1 MEKQYDIY
9 EYITVRIKYSLAEDC
24 RTCYESFGWETI
36 QERISNDGKKLQ
48 FRRRRNI
55 AERGRLMEQQRR
67 MENAMAQVEH
77 YENQR
82 ELVPIM
88 ICILVGLAGA
98 GVLALEEKFEEKDLE
113 LEIDLEEEIRISNDA
128 SLLEIAWNNIL
139 GNAVKYTEP
148 GGTVSV
154 SARLEREQAERVS
167 DIGKGRD
174 TVTRAVVCI
183 RDTGCGMAPE
193 AAQHMFDQF
202 YQGDTSHASEGNGL
216 GLAMVARVMELCK
229 GEISVD
235 TKEGEGTA
243 ITVRLPLE

>member
-1 MEKQYDIY
+1 
-9 EYITVRIKYSLAEDC
+9 
-24 RTCYESFGWETI
+24 
-36 QERISNDGKKLQ
+36 
-48 FRRRRNI
+48 
-55 AERGRLMEQQRR
+55 MEQQRR

-98 GVLALEEKFEEKDLE
+98 GVLALEEKFEEKDLDWRSIWRRRSESATTPPSWRSPGTISWEMRSNTRSREE
-113 LEIDLEEEIRISNDA
+113 LSACRR
-128 SLLEIAWNNIL
+128 AWK
-139 GNAVKYTEP
+139 GN
-148 GGTVSV
+148 
-154 SARLEREQAERVS
+154 RRREFS

-202 YQGDTSHASEGNGL
+202 TRGILPMPPRGMDSGL
-216 GLAMVARVMELCK
+216 PWWPESWNSAKGRFPWTQKRGRERPSRSDCRWSDGGVALCCQVECERGSGGKMAAGKAADREKDSRRTGRVK
-229 GEISVD
+229 RNTD
-235 TKEGEGTA
+235 RKKEAAT
-243 ITVRLPLE
+243 

>member
-1 MEKQYDIY
+1 M
-9 EYITVRIKYSLAEDC
+9 
-24 RTCYESFGWETI
+24 
-36 QERISNDGKKLQ
+36 Q

>member
-36 QERISNDGKKLQ
+36 QERISNEGKKLQ

-183 RDTGCGMAPE
+183 RDTVCGMAPE

>member
-98 GVLALEEKFEEKDLE
+98 GVLAYAIISLTQDRLVPFFIFQVIGVVLCTVPVPMKGWLTRRRKDLY
-113 LEIDLEEEIRISNDA
+113 A
-128 SLLEIAWNNIL
+128 AEIAEQKRIIEDTSRRGQEIL
-139 GNAVKYTEP
+139 
-148 GGTVSV
+148 
-154 SARLEREQAERVS
+154 QAEVRRVH
-167 DIGKGRD
+167 
-174 TVTRAVVCI
+174 
-183 RDTGCGMAPE
+183 P
-193 AAQHMFDQF
+193 
-202 YQGDTSHASEGNGL
+202 
-216 GLAMVARVMELCK
+216 
-229 GEISVD
+229 
-235 TKEGEGTA
+235 
-243 ITVRLPLE
+243 

>member
-1 MEKQYDIY
+1 M
-9 EYITVRIKYSLAEDC
+9 
-24 RTCYESFGWETI
+24 
-36 QERISNDGKKLQ
+36 
-48 FRRRRNI
+48 
-55 AERGRLMEQQRR
+55 
-67 MENAMAQVEH
+67 
-77 YENQR
+77 
-82 ELVPIM
+82 
-88 ICILVGLAGA
+88 
-98 GVLALEEKFEEKDLE
+98 
-113 LEIDLEEEIRISNDA
+113 
-128 SLLEIAWNNIL
+128 
-139 GNAVKYTEP
+139 
-148 GGTVSV
+148 
-154 SARLEREQAERVS
+154 SARLQREQAERVS

>member
-1 MEKQYDIY
+1 
-9 EYITVRIKYSLAEDC
+9 
-24 RTCYESFGWETI
+24 
-36 QERISNDGKKLQ
+36 
-48 FRRRRNI
+48 
-55 AERGRLMEQQRR
+55 MEQQRR

-183 RDTGCGMAPE
+183 RDTG
-193 AAQHMFDQF
+193 
-202 YQGDTSHASEGNGL
+202 
-216 GLAMVARVMELCK
+216 
-229 GEISVD
+229 
-235 TKEGEGTA
+235 
-243 ITVRLPLE
+243 